1 MSQREKAGYQ
11 ELHVHNVRVE
21 YTRQSLPHFWK
32 YSFRWVLTVIFICL
46 VVATVKIYQ
55 DKGVI
60 TRTQKHTFN
69 VITVALSLA
78 LGINFFVSQGA
89 HAQCN
94 MWRLILD
101 HGTGS
106 LEGHGRNSEPKIFG
120 AQRSWPPREDVDN
133 WS

>member
-11 ELHVHNVRVE
+11 NIHVHNTRVE
-21 YTRQSLPHFWK
+21 YTGQTLPHVWK

-60 TRTQKHTFN
+60 TRTQKDTFN

-78 LGINFFVSQGA
+78 LGINFFVSQSA

-101 HGTGS
+101 HDTGS
-106 LEGHGRNSEPKIFG
+106 LEGHGRNSATKNFD
-120 AQRSWPPREDVDN
+120 AQRSWPPREEVDN

>member
-1 MSQREKAGYQ
+1 MPRREKAGYQ
-11 ELHVHNVRVE
+11 NIHVHNIRAG
-21 YTRQSLPHFWK
+21 YTRHSLPHVWK

-60 TRTQKHTFN
+60 TRTQKNTFN
-69 VITVALSLA
+69 MITVALSLG

-89 HAQCN
+89 HTQCN

-106 LEGHGRNSEPKIFG
+106 LEGHGRNSTTKISG